1 MINKS
6 FILDYD
12 LIQEQNLSID
22 EFMFLLNFYND
33 VDYNWNI
40 NMLNN
45 LQEKQFIKK
54 GQDEKIILREKA
66 KLLIDFISIDKISSI
81 NNKKQF
87 KRSPRALTEGIDQF
101 VNDFRQKWKGLKPGS
116 MGSEQ
121 ACKDKLIR
129 WMELNPKY
137 SKEQILNAVDI
148 YLKSLNNYTYL
159 QQADYFIYK
168 KEGKDEH
175 SRLSAFIDE
184 ELIDNDDWT
193 SQIK

>member
-33 VDYNWNI
+33 VSYNWNI

-87 KRSPRALTEGIDQF
+87 KRSPRALNEDIDKF

-168 KEGKDEH
+168 KEGRDEH

-184 ELIDNDDWT
+184 ELVNNDDWT